1 MTIKKK
7 KKCYGKVTNEGL
19 GINIYAFIYTK
30 LMIKKSMLNCT
41 GKSAEHDVITS
52 LRKRAPKRTN
62 LYV

>member
-1 MTIKKK
+1 M
-7 KKCYGKVTNEGL
+7 TNEGL